1 MRLSCPAKINLHL
14 RVGRRR
20 ADGFHPLLTWMTTV
34 GLFDT
39 LTVETLPQ
47 PAGGDGSLARPDARQ
62 DVQPPPGRERAGAE
76 RILLLSSDLPGLPQ
90 DESNLVVRAA
100 QAFAAAI
107 AGSGAGDVNKG
118 TAVGTSQGDK
128 RADAKSGSV
137 SYQHPATE
145 AVPTSVGVGEGVGDA
160 PGTAKGRPT
169 RGSGEAARVVPVIA
183 GLKKTIPLGAG
194 LGGGSS
200 DAARTLM
207 GLNRFWQ
214 ANWPVERLSPI
225 AEKLGSD
232 VPFFLHGPSSICT
245 GRGEVVR
252 PVSRPTAARWA
263 VLVLPEIHMPT
274 AAVYRRFDELG
285 LGFDDEMGR
294 EPDWKQW
301 ADLSAKELLVRLVN
315 DLERPAFEIRP
326 DLGTLRAD
334 IELLLERP
342 VRMSGSGSSL
352 FTLFDAEREATL
364 AAADISARFTS
375 RALTVDVAPDA
386 PDDLNTAITP
396 A

>member
-47 PAGGDGSLARPDARQ
+47 PAGGDGSLTRPATPQ
-62 DVQPPPGRERAGAE
+62 VVQPPPGRERAGAE
-76 RILLLSSDLPGLPQ
+76 RILLLSSDLPGLPS

-100 QAFAAAI
+100 QAFADAI

-118 TAVGTSQGDK
+118 TNAGPSHGEE
-128 RADAKSGSV
+128 RADAKSGSF
-137 SYQHPATE
+137 SDQHPATK

-160 PGTAKGRPT
+160 PGTVLQRPT
-169 RGSGEAARVVPVIA
+169 RGSGEAARVVPVVA
-183 GLKKTIPLGAG
+183 GLKKTISLGAG

-200 DAARTLM
+200 DAARTLL
-207 GLNRFWQ
+207 GLNRLWQ
-214 ANWPVERLSPI
+214 ANWPMDRLSGV

-252 PVSRPTAARWA
+252 PVSRPAVARWA

-285 LGFDDEMGR
+285 LGFDEQIAR

-315 DLERPAFEIRP
+315 DLETPTFEIRP
-326 DLGTLRAD
+326 DLGTLRAE
-334 IELLLERP
+334 IELSLGRP

-352 FTLFDAEREATL
+352 FTLFDQEREAEL

-386 PDDLNTAITP
+386 PDDLSTAITP